1 MTFCQ
6 HLICMLPKKWI
17 ISSFQNNKLALKCLT
32 APLTRQ
38 MMFFVVWWWKLIY
51 FLTCP
56 PSYLQWA
63 PLPVLSHKITSP
75 LFNQPNLFT
84 SIFKIK
90 LLNYPHHKQ
99 INFQKSQILNQFDTC
114 VMLAEVFLNMHFSWM
129 RCVHRRKDHWS
140 WTKQCDQF
148 FWIWDA
154 HMWTLPWL
162 PVSHLTS
169 LQQSVKQQPRKTSN
183 TF

>member
-1 MTFCQ
+1 MPHCTINTSDDV
-6 HLICMLPKKWI
+6 LV
-17 ISSFQNNKLALKCLT
+17 
-32 APLTRQ
+32 
-38 MMFFVVWWWKLIY
+38 FVVWWWKLID

-63 PLPVLSHKITSP
+63 PLPVVSHKITSP

-114 VMLAEVFLNMHFSWM
+114 VML
-129 RCVHRRKDHWS
+129 DHWS